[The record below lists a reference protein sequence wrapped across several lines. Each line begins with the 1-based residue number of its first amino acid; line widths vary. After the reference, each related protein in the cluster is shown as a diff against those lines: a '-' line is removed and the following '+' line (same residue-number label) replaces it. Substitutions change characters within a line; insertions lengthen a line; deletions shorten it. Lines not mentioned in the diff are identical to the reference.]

1 MKKILSIVMLT
12 TCILLTGCGEQTKK
26 ELDTNLSKSIKI
38 NEDGAKLV
46 CTTDYDY
53 TNLNYVL
60 GSKYVV
66 FADSNNKVTKV
77 ISKEIIQSYDE
88 DKLKEFED
96 YLTQN
101 HSAAVQYN
109 GYDYNIEKEKN
120 KVISTVEIDY
130 TEFDIKKFYE
140 DNEEKADTNL
150 TIDSMEKQYVSLGA
164 ECKRK

>member
-12 TCILLTGCGEQTKK
+12 TCILLTGCGEQAKK

-38 NEDGAKLV
+38 NEEGAKLV

-109 GYDYNIEKEKN
+109 GYDYNIEKKKN

-140 DNEEKADTNL
+140 DNEKKADTNL

>member
-1 MKKILSIVMLT
+1 MKKIFSILMFT
-12 TCILLTGCGEQTKK
+12 SFILLTGCGETTKK
-26 ELDTNLSKSIKI
+26 ELETNLSRSLKI
-38 NEDGAKLV
+38 NDEGAKLV

-53 TNLNYVL
+53 TDLNYVL

-66 FADSNNKVTKV
+66 FADDNGKVTKV
-77 ISKEIIQSYDE
+77 IAKEMIQSYDS

-96 YLTQN
+96 YLVQN

-109 GYDYNIEKEKN
+109 GYDYNIDKEAN
-120 KVISTVEIDY
+120 KIISTVEINY
-130 TEFDIKKFYE
+130 NEFDIKKFYE

-150 TIDSMEKQYVSLGA
+150 TVDGMEKQYVSLGA